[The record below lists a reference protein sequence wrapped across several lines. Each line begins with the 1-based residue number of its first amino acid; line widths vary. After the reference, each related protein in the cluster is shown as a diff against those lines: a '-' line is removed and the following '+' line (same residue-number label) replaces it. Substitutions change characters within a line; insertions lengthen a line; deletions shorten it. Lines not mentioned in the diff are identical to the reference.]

1 MGTAWVYVYGGYF
14 YVAGAIK
21 HDWPFV
27 KILVATVYTTSCII
41 HNKVVKDSLQ
51 CTLITI
57 LNSIDPI

>member
-1 MGTAWVYVYGGYF
+1 M
-14 YVAGAIK
+14 I
-21 HDWPFV
+21 DLLL

-57 LNSIDPI
+57 LNSIDLI